1 MRGNVRYLAWAG
13 VVVALGILLFSVRST
28 LSRDPWTWIGVFLT
42 VAIFSF
48 LWRDNRLYRF
58 AEHLVV
64 GVANAYSISFTFHR
78 VIVPYVVKPLSAGFK
93 EMAAQGPSWKLLDPA
108 SPANFIILVPLFIGL
123 LYFARF
129 VPKHAWLV
137 RIPMAIFMGYYT
149 GQTVP
154 AAFTGTVFPQ
164 LKATLVTQ
172 ATFGGALWFGICKV
186 LVLIG
191 VLTTLTY
198 FFFSREHTGALKWS
212 AKTGIVYVMVGFG
225 ASFGFTVMARISL
238 AIGRFYFLFR
248 DWLGILH

>member
-1 MRGNVRYLAWAG
+1 MKGNARYLAWAG
-13 VVVALGILLFSVRST
+13 VAVALVILFYST
-28 LSRDPWTWIGVFLT
+28 RERISHDPWTWVGVFLT
-42 VAIFSF
+42 IAVFSF
-48 LWRDNRLYRF
+48 LYRENRLYRF

-64 GVANAYSISFTFHR
+64 GVANGYSISFTFHR
-78 VIVPYVVKPLSAGFK
+78 VIVPYVVKPLSGGFK
-93 EMAAQGPSWKLLDPA
+93 DLFANGFSAKLFDPNAAS
-108 SPANFIILVPLFIGL
+108 NIVVIIPLCVGL

-172 ATFGGALWFGICKV
+172 ASFAGAAWAGVCQV

-212 AKTGIVYVMVGFG
+212 AKTGIIYVMVGFG